1 MYAQYAQR
9 FVAANAVTYSKE
21 EEAVKG
27 QDRHEVSELADALSG
42 INLSDIYAGG
52 IRSAV
57 DQVADLIH
65 WHVEASHTG
74 YPNTETPENRNTA

>member
-1 MYAQYAQR
+1 M
-9 FVAANAVTYSKE
+9 AANAVTYSTE

-27 QDRHEVSELADALSG
+27 QGRHEVSELADALSG
-42 INLSDIYAGG
+42 INLSDIYTGG

-57 DQVADLIH
+57 EQVAELIH

-74 YPNTETPENRNTA
+74 HPNTETPENRNAA